1 MNKFEND
8 IKIALHYILYC
19 KMIPEENRFAVV
31 KLTRFSNFCRQRK
44 NQPLNMK
51 MPLNGNL
58 NIYDRQLLF
67 TFYALL
73 LV

>member
-1 MNKFEND
+1 MELLSS
-8 IKIALHYILYC
+8 KI
-19 KMIPEENRFAVV
+19 IPQENRFGVV
-31 KLTRFSNFCRQRK
+31 KPTKFSKFCTQR
-44 NQPLNMK
+44 NNTQNMK